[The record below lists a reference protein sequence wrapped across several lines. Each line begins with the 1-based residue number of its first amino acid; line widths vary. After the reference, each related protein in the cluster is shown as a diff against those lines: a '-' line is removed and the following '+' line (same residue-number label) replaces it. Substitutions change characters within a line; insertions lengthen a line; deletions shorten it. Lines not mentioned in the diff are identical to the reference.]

1 MPSFLYG
8 DSPLLDRP
16 PSQDIPPMT
25 KQTRLTNCLLVYLCV
40 AVFSPASAADPT
52 AKVIELFDGKTLEG
66 WTDVAGSPVSSKDE
80 NGWKVEGGELV
91 RKGRGG
97 TIYAEGEY
105 ENFVLEFEWKIAKG
119 GNSGVKYRVKYYEK
133 GLWGRSGWLGF
144 EYQIY
149 GDRNPEA
156 SKGRKGGIGSAG
168 ALYALYAPNEKKKLA
183 EHNTYNIAKIVV
195 CGTHIEHWL
204 NGEKIVDA
212 DTSTDEF
219 AERVKASKFNQVPD
233 FGQNRKGRIQIQDHG
248 SNVAYRNIRL
258 TVLPPGDGEASN
270 E

>member
-1 MPSFLYG
+1 MTSF
-8 DSPLLDRP
+8 DVCE
-16 PSQDIPPMT
+16 T
-25 KQTRLTNCLLVYLCV
+25 
-40 AVFSPASAADPT
+40 
-52 AKVIELFDGKTLEG
+52 TLQG
-66 WTDVAGSPVSSKDE
+66 WTDAAGNPVSSKDAD
-80 NGWKVEGGELV
+80 GWQIEGGELV

-97 TIYAEGEY
+97 AIYAEGEY

-119 GNSGVKYRVKYYEK
+119 GNSGVKYRVKYYEQ

-156 SKGRKGGIGSAG
+156 SNGHKGSAG
-168 ALYALYAPNEKKKLA
+168 ALYAIYAPNDKKKLA
-183 EHNTYNIAKIVV
+183 AHNAYNTARIVAR
-195 CGTHIEHWL
+195 GTHIEHWF
-204 NGEKIVDA
+204 NGEKIVDT
-212 DTSTDEF
+212 DTSSDEF
-219 AERVKASKFNQVPD
+219 AERVKASKFKQVPD

-258 TVLPPGDGEASN
+258 RLLPPGDGETPN

>member
-1 MPSFLYG
+1 MFYRIRVVG
-8 DSPLLDRP
+8 
-16 PSQDIPPMT
+16 
-25 KQTRLTNCLLVYLCV
+25 CV
-40 AVFSPASAADPT
+40 FVLACFFALSTISATEPAT
-52 AKVIELFDGKTLEG
+52 KVIELFDGKTLQG
-66 WTDVAGSPVSSKDE
+66 WTDQAGNPVSAKDA
-80 NGWKVEGGELV
+80 NGWQVEGGELV

-97 TIYAEGEY
+97 AIYADGEY

-149 GDRNPEA
+149 GDRNPNA
-156 SKGRKGGIGSAG
+156 SNSKGSAG
-168 ALYALYAPNEKKKLA
+168 ALYALYAPNDKKKLA
-183 EHNTYNIAKIVV
+183 EHNTYNTAKIMVR
-195 CGTHIEHWL
+195 GTHIEHWL

-212 DTSTDEF
+212 DISSDEF
-219 AERVKASKFNQVPD
+219 AERVKASKFHQVRD
-233 FGQNRKGRIQIQDHG
+233 FGRNRKGRIQIQDHG

-258 TVLPPGDGEASN
+258 TLLPSDDGETSV